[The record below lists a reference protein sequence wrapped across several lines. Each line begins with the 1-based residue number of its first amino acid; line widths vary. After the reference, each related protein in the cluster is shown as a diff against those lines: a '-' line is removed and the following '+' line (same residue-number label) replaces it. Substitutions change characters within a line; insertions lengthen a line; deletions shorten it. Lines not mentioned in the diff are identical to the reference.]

1 MKLIVKLITKQTF
14 VYTVKSYHFS
24 LCGASSLTCTLGV
37 KMKLADYG
45 ERIKCDSENKIWPE
59 VLLFQFDFFG
69 AKCPVSEISAVEV
82 MHRFFLQKS

>member
-1 MKLIVKLITKQTF
+1 MQFIMKLITKQTF

-24 LCGASSLTCTLGV
+24 LRGASSLTCTLGV
-37 KMKLADYG
+37 QRKLADYG

-69 AKCPVSEISAVEV
+69 ANCPVSEISAVEV
-82 MHRFFLQKS
+82 MRRLFLQKS